1 LKTAWLKPDIVYSVS
16 MFEEMLHGI
25 SRGDYSTVF
34 RCFWVL
40 RLNAEKVKTGNF
52 RQI

>member
-1 LKTAWLKPDIVYSVS
+1 
-16 MFEEMLHGI
+16 
-25 SRGDYSTVF
+25 
-34 RCFWVL
+34 VL